1 MGAPTNFDDDLNITL
16 IERLH
21 KISEKFDPK
30 HFIYK
35 ETFLCLQYRILVK
48 FQGCMKIE
56 HVIKC

>member
-35 ETFLCLQYRILVK
+35 ETFFMFAI
-48 FQGCMKIE
+48 
-56 HVIKC
+56 